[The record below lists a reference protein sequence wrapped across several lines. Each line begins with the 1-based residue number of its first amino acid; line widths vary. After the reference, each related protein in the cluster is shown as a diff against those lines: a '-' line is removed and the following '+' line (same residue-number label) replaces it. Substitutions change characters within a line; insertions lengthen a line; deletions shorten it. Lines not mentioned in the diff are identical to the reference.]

1 MTLYIAVIAAVVLA
15 MLLTLFTL
23 GLGAAASKP
32 APAAPPADPWD
43 VYFGGGELPTLAD
56 RMTAARD
63 WTPADVDAA
72 FAEIV
77 KEVGR

>member
-1 MTLYIAVIAAVVLA
+1 MTDAQYVGAWLVGSLTAWFALSLLIAWAWSRI
-15 MLLTLFTL
+15 
-23 GLGAAASKP
+23 P
-32 APAAPPADPWD
+32 HPPR
-43 VYFGGGELPTLAD
+43 PTLAD

-63 WTPADVDAA
+63 WTPAAVDAA

>member
-1 MTLYIAVIAAVVLA
+1 MTDATFWGLTILGSLTTWCAVSLLIAWAWARI
-15 MLLTLFTL
+15 
-23 GLGAAASKP
+23 P
-32 APAAPPADPWD
+32 HPPR
-43 VYFGGGELPTLAD
+43 PTLAD

-63 WTPADVDAA
+63 WTPAAVDAA

>member
-15 MLLTLFTL
+15 MLLTLFAL

-32 APAAPPADPWD
+32 VPAPPADWD

-63 WTPADVDAA
+63 WTPAAVDAA

-77 KEVGR
+77 KEARR

>member
-1 MTLYIAVIAAVVLA
+1 MTDAHYIGLWLVGSLTAWFALSLLAAWA
-15 MLLTLFTL
+15 W
-23 GLGAAASKP
+23 ARIHR
-32 APAAPPADPWD
+32 PPR
-43 VYFGGGELPTLAD
+43 PTLAD

-63 WTPADVDAA
+63 WTPAAVDAA